1 MKFVLILSLAIIVC
15 ASQSGNTENL
25 IKMFLVENRKNLFE
39 SARNQLNLMDSLVY
53 GFYDDRINVILEH
66 NINDYQGLIDEKT
79 KTYLE
84 DLVKDVQSCNNDA
97 RTKIDEQRT
106 KLANLETKFNS
117 KSELDMFSEVE
128 FIIRYEDFDSENED
142 LEKLCEHIDK
152 VVRSLSIPLDLLKSC
167 IDKSST
173 PAIKQISEG
182 MQIANI
188 VVMILIQN
196 RIWISAKPDEIE
208 DLDKRLNSD
217 IEGYNVSAFFN
228 FYHID
233 RYILNFNCFTSFFG
247 QVSAPWEL
255 PMLNAKLD
263 AIISM
268 QFLKTTWLV

>member
-217 IEGYNVSAFFN
+217 IEGYNFLRSSLGPMGITDAECQVRRDHLYAILENYMVSIRKIKEK
-228 FYHID
+228 YTHEI
-233 RYILNFNCFTSFFG
+233 R
-247 QVSAPWEL
+247 E
-255 PMLNAKLD
+255 
-263 AIISM
+263 
-268 QFLKTTWLV
+268 